1 MDERIDVSAVIPVFD
16 EIESLSAF
24 HAELMAAAP
33 TWGSGRFEIVY
44 VDDGSTDGTPE
55 LLEELYRET
64 PDVVRVVTLRRN
76 FGKSGALSAG
86 FQKARGDI
94 VVMLDADGQDVPGE
108 VHKLLARLDDGADM
122 VGGWRHRRQDRPVK
136 RWTSRWYNSV
146 TRWLTGLPLN
156 DFNTGMKAFRREVV
170 EEVPLYGEFHRFVP
184 VLAHGLGF
192 RVDEVPV
199 EHRERQAGTSKY
211 LSVTRFPK
219 TLLDLVTVLFLTRFS
234 ERPVYLFGGL
244 GLFLA
249 MLGGG
254 AILYLVLIQQLLGA
268 GIGTRPLLQLGVV
281 TLLVGVQLIGVG
293 LIAALFRH
301 MVASREEPFR
311 IRQTRP

>member
-1 MDERIDVSAVIPVFD
+1 LERTIDVSAVIPVFD
-16 EIESLSAF
+16 EIESLPAF
-24 HAELMAAAP
+24 HRELMEAAP
-33 TWGSGRFEIVY
+33 TWTPGAFEIVY

-55 LLEELYRET
+55 LLEKLHREN

-86 FQKARGDI
+86 FRIATGSI

-108 VHKLLARLDDGADM
+108 VGKLLERLETGADM
-122 VGGWRHRRQDRPVK
+122 VGGWRHRRKDRPIK

-146 TRWLTGLPLN
+146 TRWLTGLPLH
-156 DFNTGMKAFRREVV
+156 DFNTGMKAFRHEVV
-170 EEVPLYGEFHRFVP
+170 DEVPLYGEFHRFVP

-192 RVDEVPV
+192 RVDEVEV
-199 EHRERQAGTSKY
+199 QHRERLAGRSKY

-244 GLFLA
+244 GMFLA
-249 MLGGG
+249 LLGGG
-254 AILYLVLIQQLLGA
+254 AILYLVLIQQILGV

-281 TLLVGVQLIGVG
+281 TLLVGVQFIGVG

-301 MVASREEPFR
+301 MVAAREEPYR